1 MRTLDKGKTRFYLP
15 GAAMHCRWF
24 SEGLPVHPS
33 SCTGCASL
41 QLRTAKHWCTLSGFP
56 GVSSMQARRWPSDDG
71 FVHCFHRRPNLRFQG
86 GRVGSDPNLYHARA
100 FARLCIVR
108 CPLPMIISS
117 LVIVSAGDL
126 RAVRRVPVPGGRAA
140 MFQHP
145 SAFIS
150 SFIIISS
157 FHHCSSLSVDVA
169 MRPA

>member
-1 MRTLDKGKTRFYLP
+1 MRILDKGRTYLP
-15 GAAMHCRWF
+15 GQLCSAAGFERIARATFIGHGVPLFCFTLRCVDVLCLD
-24 SEGLPVHPS
+24 STTSAHAARHGLPS
-33 SCTGCASL
+33 A
-41 QLRTAKHWCTLSGFP
+41 A
-56 GVSSMQARRWPSDDG
+56 G
-71 FVHCFHRRPNLRFQG
+71 FVHCFHRRSYLRFHC

-169 MRPA
+169 MTPA